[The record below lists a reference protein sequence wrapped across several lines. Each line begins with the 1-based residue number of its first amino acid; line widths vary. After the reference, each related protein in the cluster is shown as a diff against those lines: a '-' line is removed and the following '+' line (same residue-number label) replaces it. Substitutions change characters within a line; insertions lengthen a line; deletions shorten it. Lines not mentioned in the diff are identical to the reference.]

1 MRKVILFTL
10 CIFFS
15 LYSCVDDEDFVIEN
29 LSSQDLV
36 ACIYLS
42 DTSSLNKKEP
52 IKNAIY
58 KAIPAQ
64 SSIIIGTSEYGSY
77 LRLFG
82 NRVIVISFID
92 RETFDILSSSQERLQ
107 DNITSLYQY
116 ILSKTEMEKMRWKIA
131 YPPKAK

>member
-10 CIFFS
+10 CIIFS

-64 SSIIIGTSEYGSY
+64 SSIITGTSEYGSY
-77 LRLFG
+77 LRLFD

-116 ILSKTEMEKMRWKIA
+116 ILSKTEMEKMRWKIT

>member
-10 CIFFS
+10 CFFFS

-64 SSIIIGTSEYGSY
+64 SSIIIGTSEYGS
-77 LRLFG
+77 
-82 NRVIVISFID
+82 
-92 RETFDILSSSQERLQ
+92 
-107 DNITSLYQY
+107 
-116 ILSKTEMEKMRWKIA
+116 
-131 YPPKAK
+131 